1 MRTKDGSVF
10 YLLTPPPQPAKPLPT
25 PSEVIARAIAGGILS
40 GEGLSHVEKKKK
52 KKGKKV
58 FSSSEG
64 IPMTIAAQKKVVQK
78 KPPEVPVRKPF
89 RH

>member
-1 MRTKDGSVF
+1 MVVYF
-10 YLLTPPPQPAKPLPT
+10 ICYPPPQPAKPLPT

-52 KKGKKV
+52 KKKGKKV

-78 KPPEVPVRKPF
+78 KPPEVPIRKPF